1 MSKKGENIRKR
12 KDGRWEGRYEK
23 GRKPNGKID
32 YGYVYGKSYHEVRQ
46 KKIRAM
52 QEISIS
58 LPPDNPITMERLC
71 REWLFSM
78 RGSLKQSSYSCYH
91 TQIEKHIIPWFSVYG
106 TEDISTD
113 IIAKFA
119 AEKSGTGL
127 SGRTIK
133 SLLILLQSILRYG
146 EEQGYLSL
154 RGISIRYPRVE
165 DYALNLISDV
175 QMQRLITCLQEERDC
190 FSTGLL
196 LCIYTGI
203 RVGEL
208 SGLQWQD
215 IDFEQGLMHI
225 RRTVSRIRNVNA
237 AERERKTILLIGSPK
252 SLSSVRDIPL
262 PAFLVERMLEFKTK
276 SEYYVLT
283 GTYHCMEPRGIQRR
297 FAALLERCQIP
308 RTNIHSLRHTF
319 ATRCT
324 EMGFDS
330 KTLSEILGHS
340 SVKITMDI
348 YVHSN
353 LERKKDCINQLCFE
367 G

>member
-12 KDGRWEGRYEK
+12 KDGRWEGRFEK
-23 GRKPNGKID
+23 GRKKDGKIV
-32 YGYVYGKSYHEVRQ
+32 YGYVYGRTYHEVRE
-46 KKIRAM
+46 KKALAM
-52 QEISIS
+52 QEMNVSR
-58 LPPDNPITMERLC
+58 LPGKAVTIDQLC
-71 REWLFSM
+71 REWLFSVQ
-78 RGSLKQSSYSCYH
+78 GSLKQSSYSCYH
-91 TQIEKHIIPWFSVYG
+91 TQIEKHISPWFCRCRAEEI
-106 TEDISTD
+106 TTD
-113 IIAKFA
+113 MIAKFA
-119 AEKSGTGL
+119 VEKSNSGL

-146 EEQGYLSL
+146 EEHGYLSM
-154 RGISIRYPRVE
+154 RGISVRYPRVE
-165 DYALNLISDV
+165 DYELHLISDV
-175 QMQRLITCLQEERDC
+175 QMQKLITWLMESEDS

-215 IDFEQGLMHI
+215 IDFDQEIMHI
-225 RRTVSRIRNVNA
+225 RRTASRIRNVGA
-237 AERERKTILLIGSPK
+237 AGEERKTLLIIGSPK
-252 SLSSVRDIPL
+252 SLSSVRDIPV
-262 PAFLVERMLEFKTK
+262 PSFLLERMGAVRTNPEHYL
-276 SEYYVLT
+276 LT
-283 GTYHCMEPRGIQRR
+283 GSGRCMEPRGIQRR
-297 FAALLERCQIP
+297 FAAVLEECHIP

-353 LERKKDCINQLCFE
+353 LERKKNCINQLCF
-367 G
+367 